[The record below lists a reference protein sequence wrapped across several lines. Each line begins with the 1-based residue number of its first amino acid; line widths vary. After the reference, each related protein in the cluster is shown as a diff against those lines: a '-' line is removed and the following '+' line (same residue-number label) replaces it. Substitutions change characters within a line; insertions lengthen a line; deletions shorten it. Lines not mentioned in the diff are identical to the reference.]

1 MARESCKI
9 HKELRTPQYRQRV
22 VEDKKKKAKAKAYW
36 ADVDFYLVKYRYQMD
51 NGYWSTSE
59 LEVMVK
65 GFPNKDGHD
74 EAERLAREMV
84 GSTPMEIV
92 SITYI

>member
-22 VEDKKKKAKAKAYW
+22 VEDKKKKAKTKAYW
-36 ADVDFYLVKYRYQMD
+36 ADVDFYLVKYHYQMD
-51 NGYWSTSE
+51 NGNWSTNE

-84 GSTPMEIV
+84 GNSPIEIV